1 MLYFFKTF
9 NIQFKNNLQDVGGLE
24 SMRNLEQYLP
34 GDARN
39 SGVFSPQDPSGKG
52 NERPQYILFINL
64 PFRFWQ
70 LIVENI
76 SLV

>member
-1 MLYFFKTF
+1 
-9 NIQFKNNLQDVGGLE
+9 
-24 SMRNLEQYLP
+24 MRNLEQYLP

-64 PFRFWQ
+64 PFMFWQ